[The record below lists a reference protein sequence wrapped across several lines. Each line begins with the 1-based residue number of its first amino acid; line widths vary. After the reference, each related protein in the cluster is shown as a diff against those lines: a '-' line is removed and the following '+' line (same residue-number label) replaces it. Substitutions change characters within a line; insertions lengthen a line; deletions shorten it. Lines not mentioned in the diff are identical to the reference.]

1 MELIFERRGM
11 QVIAPKKVF
20 WTNFCL
26 IFDATNQGWK
36 QNISKIPMAMEKETL
51 RTMDSTIMVLDF
63 RTHVQEIAEQLKIVL
78 IYPVK
83 DMVPESESHIQFQ
96 GMQQLDR
103 TM

>member
-1 MELIFERRGM
+1 
-11 QVIAPKKVF
+11 
-20 WTNFCL
+20 
-26 IFDATNQGWK
+26 
-36 QNISKIPMAMEKETL
+36 MEKETL

-96 GMQQLDR
+96 GMKQLDR
-103 TM
+103 TMIN